1 MRLRSVLLSVLAVAL
16 GLVGAAV
23 AEAPAVVAPAEA
35 AKQVGKEVVV
45 EGVVV
50 QVSVSTPS
58 EPIYLNF
65 GARYPKHVF
74 AAVVFADKRA
84 LFADAGK
91 WEGKKVRV
99 TGTVQL
105 YRGKPEIVL
114 NDPTQLALAK

>member
-1 MRLRSVLLSVLAVAL
+1 MRLRSVLPSVLAVAV
-16 GLVGAAV
+16 GLAGAAL
-23 AEAPAVVAPAEA
+23 AETPVVAPVDA
-35 AKQVGKEVVV
+35 AQHVGKEVVV

-114 NDPTQLALAK
+114 NDPAQLALVK

>member
-1 MRLRSVLLSVLAVAL
+1 MRLRSVLPSVLAVAV
-16 GLVGAAV
+16 GLAGAAL
-23 AEAPAVVAPAEA
+23 AETPVVAPVDA
-35 AKQVGKEVVV
+35 AQHVGKEVVV

-74 AAVVFADKRA
+74 AAVVFAD
-84 LFADAGK
+84 AGK

-114 NDPTQLALAK
+114 NDPAQLALVK

>member
-1 MRLRSVLLSVLAVAL
+1 MRLRSVIPSVLAVAL
-16 GLVGAAV
+16 GLVGAAL
-23 AEAPAVVAPAEA
+23 AEAPVIAPADA
-35 AKQVGKEVVV
+35 AQHVGKEVVV

-74 AAVVFADKRA
+74 AAVVFAEKRA

-114 NDPTQLALAK
+114 NDPAQVVLAK

>member
-1 MRLRSVLLSVLAVAL
+1 MRVRFVVFSFLAVASFL
-16 GLVGAAV
+16 AGAAM
-23 AEAPAVVAPAEA
+23 AEPPVVAPADA
-35 AKQVGKEVVV
+35 AQHVGKEGVV

-65 GARYPKHVF
+65 GARYPKQVF
-74 AAVVFADKRA
+74 AAVVFAEKRA
-84 LFADAGK
+84 LFTDAGK

-114 NDPTQLALAK
+114 NAPSQLALAK